1 MAEFVQQFRH
11 GAGTAEPMALFDLDR
26 QNGTPAPQR
35 HPRAVQHL
43 EFSAFGID
51 LRGGDVREVQF
62 TAYLDDLNRQR
73 VAHQGGGVIGVVP
86 WKRCTRACHQLSHT
100 TLVTSQEVPRGLLV
114 AGGDGTKLL
123 DPGEEV
129 LDQMACGIK
138 LSVIAARRGPVGSRR
153 DGCNRFRTFRR
164 IYALAL
170 LSRQELQP
178 ATVGIYSFVG
188 AEYADWNRV
197 MAFSSVFVV
206 PILVLQRRIVVG
218 LTAGALK

>member
-1 MAEFVQQFRH
+1 
-11 GAGTAEPMALFDLDR
+11 
-26 QNGTPAPQR
+26 
-35 HPRAVQHL
+35 
-43 EFSAFGID
+43 
-51 LRGGDVREVQF
+51 
-62 TAYLDDLNRQR
+62 
-73 VAHQGGGVIGVVP
+73 
-86 WKRCTRACHQLSHT
+86 
-100 TLVTSQEVPRGLLV
+100 V
-114 AGGDGTKLL
+114 AGGNRTKLL

-153 DGCNRFRTFRR
+153 DGCNRFQTFRR
-164 IYALAL
+164 IYALTL